1 MRLFLA
7 LTWLI
12 LLFVAM
18 LTPGKSLPDV
28 SLFDFQDKFIHLLCF
43 FTQSYLWCGVGIKK
57 EQQKVLGKR
66 LWLNFL
72 GHGILVGLV
81 LETTQQVIPNRAF
94 EWMDV
99 IVNLIGGILGFL
111 AYLRWPSVKFILD

>member
-12 LLFVAM
+12 LLSVAM

>member
-1 MRLFLA
+1 VRLFLA

>member
-1 MRLFLA
+1 
-7 LTWLI
+7 
-12 LLFVAM
+12 M